1 MPGSGRNK
9 EITPKP
15 LPKEL
20 QALVDKEEEDK
31 QIRSDYE
38 NSWTTT

>member
-1 MPGSGRNK
+1 MSGSENNK

-20 QALVDKEEEDK
+20 LALVDKEEEDK
-31 QIRSDYE
+31 RTRSDYE

>member
-1 MPGSGRNK
+1 MPGFEGNK

-20 QALVDKEEEDK
+20 QALMDKEDEDK
-31 QIRSDYE
+31 EIRSDYE
-38 NSWTTT
+38 NPWTTT

>member
-1 MPGSGRNK
+1 MPETEKPK

-15 LPKEL
+15 LPQEL

-31 QIRSDYE
+31 LIRSDYE
-38 NSWTTT
+38 NPWTTM

>member
-1 MPGSGRNK
+1 MPESEKPR
-9 EITPKP
+9 EINPKP

-31 QIRSDYE
+31 LIRWDYE
-38 NSWTTT
+38 NPWTTM